1 MLTESRNPRS
11 AAIDTLPTL
20 EVLRLIN
27 DEDATVA
34 GTVRRALPDIAQ
46 AVDAVVDSLGRGGRL
61 FYVGAGTSGRLA
73 VLDAVELVPT
83 YSAPPDLVVPL
94 IAGGTPAL
102 TRSLE
107 GVEDRDEEGR
117 RDLLEAGVRA
127 GDVVVGLA
135 ASGRT
140 PYVLGALA
148 AARGAGAVTVGISCN
163 QPAPLLEA
171 ADIAIALPVGPEVI
185 TGSTRMKA
193 GTAQKM
199 ALNLLSTAAMVRLGK
214 VYGNLM
220 VDVQVKN
227 AKLERRARGMVMEIT
242 GLEEERAGQLLA
254 RAGYEVKT
262 AVVMAL
268 LGVSVEEA
276 RERLAG
282 SGGVLRKVIGR

>member
-1 MLTESRNPRS
+1 MLTEGRNPRT

-20 EVLRLIN
+20 DVLRLIN

-34 GTVRRALPDIAQ
+34 GAVCQALPDIAR
-46 AVDAVVDSLGRGGRL
+46 AVDAVVESLRQGGRL

-73 VLDAVELVPT
+73 VLDAVELAPT
-83 YSAPPDLVVPL
+83 YSAPPDLVVPI
-94 IAGGTPAL
+94 IAGGPPAL

-107 GVEDRDEEGR
+107 GVEDRDDEGR
-117 RDLLEAGVRA
+117 RDLLGAGVKS

-148 AARGAGAVTVGISCN
+148 AAREVGATTVGMSCN
-163 QPAPLLEA
+163 QPAPILDA
-171 ADIAIALPVGPEVI
+171 ADIGVALLVGPEVI
-185 TGSTRMKA
+185 AGSTRMKA

-214 VYGNLM
+214 VHDNLM

-227 AKLERRARGMVMEIT
+227 SKLERRARGIVVEIA
-242 GLEEERAGQLLA
+242 GVNDEEAGALLA
-254 RAGYEVKT
+254 QAGYEVKT
-262 AVVMAL
+262 AVVMAML
-268 LGVSVEEA
+268 DVGAEEA
-276 RERLAG
+276 RARLATA
-282 SGGVLRKVIGR
+282 GGVLRQALCR

>member
-1 MLTESRNPRS
+1 MLTESRNPRT

-34 GTVRRALPDIAQ
+34 GAVRQALPDIAR
-46 AVDAVVDSLGRGGRL
+46 AVDAVVESLGGGGRL

-83 YSAPPDLVVPL
+83 FSAPPDLVVPL
-94 IAGGTPAL
+94 IAGGAPAL
-102 TRSLE
+102 TRSIE
-107 GVEDRDEEGR
+107 GVEDRDDEGR
-117 RDLLEAGVRA
+117 RDLLAAGVKK

-148 AARGAGAVTVGISCN
+148 AAREVGAATVALSCN
-163 QPAPLLEA
+163 QPAPILEA
-171 ADIAIALPVGPEVI
+171 ADIGVALLVGPEVI

-193 GTAQKM
+193 GTAQKL
-199 ALNLLSTAAMVRLGK
+199 ALNLLSTAVMVRLGK

-227 AKLERRARGMVMEIT
+227 AKLERRARGMLMEIA
-242 GLEEERAGQLLA
+242 GLDEEAAGDLLV

-268 LGVSVEEA
+268 LGLSAEEA
-276 RERLAG
+276 RARLAAA
-282 SGGVLRKVIGR
+282 GGVLRQAIGQ

>member
-1 MLTESRNPRS
+1 MLTESRNPRT
-11 AAIDTLPTL
+11 ADIDALPTL
-20 EVLRLIN
+20 EILRLIN

-34 GTVRRALPDIAQ
+34 GTVRRALPDIAR
-46 AVDAVVDSLGRGGRL
+46 AVEAVVASLQAGGRL
-61 FYVGAGTSGRLA
+61 FYVGAGTSGRLG

-83 YSAPPDLVVPL
+83 YSASPDLVVPL
-94 IAGGTPAL
+94 IAGGAPAL
-102 TRSLE
+102 IRSLE
-107 GVEDRDEEGR
+107 GVEDRADEGR
-117 RDLLEAGVRA
+117 RDLLAAGVKA

-148 AARGAGAVTVGISCN
+148 AAREVGATTVGASCN

-171 ADIAIALPVGPEVI
+171 ADIGVALPVGPEVV

-199 ALNLLSTAAMVRLGK
+199 TLNLLSTAAMIRLGK

-227 AKLERRARGMVMEIT
+227 AKLERRARGMVMEIA
-242 GLEEERAGQLLA
+242 GLDEETAGALLVQ
-254 RAGYEVKT
+254 AGYEVKT

-268 LGVSVEEA
+268 LSLGAEEA
-276 RERLAG
+276 RVRLAAAGG
-282 SGGVLRKVIGR
+282 SLRNVIGR

>member
-34 GTVRRALPDIAQ
+34 GTVRRALPDIAR
-46 AVDAVVDSLGRGGRL
+46 AVDAVVDSLGLGGRL

-94 IAGGTPAL
+94 IAGGAPAL

-117 RDLLEAGVRA
+117 GDLLEAGVRA

-227 AKLERRARGMVMEIT
+227 AKLEGRARGMVMEIT

>member
-20 EVLRLIN
+20 EVLRIIN

-34 GTVRRALPDIAQ
+34 GTVRRALPDIAR

-94 IAGGTPAL
+94 IAGGAPAL

>member
-34 GTVRRALPDIAQ
+34 GTVRRALPDIAR